1 MKADSVTKN
10 YLSNTTIFADIFN
23 SYIYGG
29 EQVIRPEQLVEQD
42 TTKIALPYGKNGK
55 LNPVQKQRDVQKLYT
70 AMTDGTVSYVLYGIE
85 SQSEIHYAAPI
96 KNTLYDV
103 IDYSKQVEEAAR
115 SRKMAK
121 KQGEEEEKKET
132 KSLNISGGEFLSGF
146 SREDRLVPV
155 ITVMIYFGAEE
166 WNGPLS
172 LFDMLDIRDKRILP
186 FLDNYRVRLIAPLQM
201 TDEEIM
207 KFQSNMREVLFF
219 IKYSKDKQK
228 LAELLEKNKARF
240 QAIERRAMDVIQSV
254 TNAGLKYSRRK
265 ERIDMCQALQEMIM
279 DARAKDQKELQET
292 REELQKARA
301 EVEAVRK
308 GAVEAERK
316 AEVEAERRV
325 AEAER
330 KARMDGHKEI
340 ARTMY
345 QSGLDV
351 ERIAKYMK
359 QDAVVI
365 QVWVEGK

>member
-1 MKADSVTKN
+1 M
-10 YLSNTTIFADIFN
+10 
-23 SYIYGG
+23 
-29 EQVIRPEQLVEQD
+29 
-42 TTKIALPYGKNGK
+42 
-55 LNPVQKQRDVQKLYT
+55 
-70 AMTDGTVSYVLYGIE
+70 TVSFCRE
-85 SQSEIHYAAPI
+85 
-96 KNTLYDV
+96 

-121 KQGEEEEKKET
+121 KQGEEEKKKET

-301 EVEAVRK
+301 EVEA
-308 GAVEAERK
+308 
-316 AEVEAERRV
+316 ERRV

-365 QVWVEGK
+365 QAWVEGK